1 MPVIHATFTAP
12 LIATVAAVA
21 ATITAAAAAIRYAAL
36 AWDQWLY
43 GDEP

>member
-1 MPVIHATFTAP
+1 MPVIHATFTTP
-12 LIATVAAVA
+12 LLATVAAVA
-21 ATITAAAAAIRYAAL
+21 ATIIATAATICYAAL